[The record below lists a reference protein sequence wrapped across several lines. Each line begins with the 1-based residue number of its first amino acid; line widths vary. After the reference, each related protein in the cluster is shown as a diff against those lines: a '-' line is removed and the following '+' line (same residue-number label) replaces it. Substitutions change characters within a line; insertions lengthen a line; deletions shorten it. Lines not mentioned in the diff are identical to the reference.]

1 VEWELVLKS
10 ISVSCICPTGDKAQV
25 RLHGVAS
32 SASDSARA
40 SDPRSRDPIDSGPC
54 MVALFTKAA
63 YTFGRMKF
71 RCGFASQT
79 NGAQEACATVCKPHR
94 GLANPIDISCDHAHR
109 RSSGHLPSTYDVRRG
124 PAVFVVHEK
133 ESALSPWQDLL
144 LETQLSRAPE
154 AVRFIGRQDTPR
166 TNAA

>member
-32 SASDSARA
+32 LASDSARA
-40 SDPRSRDPIDSGPC
+40 SDPRSRHPIDSGPC
-54 MVALFTKAA
+54 MVALFTKAT
-63 YTFGRMKF
+63 YTFERMKF

-109 RSSGHLPSTYDVRRG
+109 RSSGHLPSTYDVQRG

-133 ESALSPWQDLL
+133 GSALSRGKICFLKH
-144 LETQLSRAPE
+144 T
-154 AVRFIGRQDTPR
+154 
-166 TNAA
+166 